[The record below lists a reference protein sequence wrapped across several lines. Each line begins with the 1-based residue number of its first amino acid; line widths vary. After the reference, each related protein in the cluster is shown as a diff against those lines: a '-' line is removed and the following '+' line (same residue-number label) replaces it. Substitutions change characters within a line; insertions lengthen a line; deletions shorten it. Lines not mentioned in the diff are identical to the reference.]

1 MAVDRTALIAAL
13 EPHGTVVFC
22 DDNQGLYYLIVMENW
37 DSDVPTFDSIADPFV
52 LPDYPNQTIITLVEG
67 LLKTQYNPATI

>member
-52 LPDYPNQTIITLVEG
+52 LPNYPNQTIITLVEG